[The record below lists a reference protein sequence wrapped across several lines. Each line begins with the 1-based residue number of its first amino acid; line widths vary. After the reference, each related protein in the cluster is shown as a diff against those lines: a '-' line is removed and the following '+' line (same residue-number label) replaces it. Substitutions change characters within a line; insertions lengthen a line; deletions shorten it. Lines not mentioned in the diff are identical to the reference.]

1 MAALP
6 QQQQQ
11 QQQQSGQSQAWIGT
25 QAAQA
30 AQWAQQYSTSGA
42 AEGSVKQENPEWE
55 KARQALANI
64 HKASTSSTS
73 GAQTTSQSSQYL
85 QQSDSAAVQQYYQQ
99 WYQQYNY
106 NYSYPY
112 YSPYQMNV
120 YQGYQGQYS
129 VPGYQ
134 VAQGQQSSQHGGSHA
149 QPPVPGLE
157 DSGSYTSAPAQE
169 PSGPQSQQ
177 GPKHG
182 SSTQAQAQVPVSQQ
196 QSQSQAGGQGAC
208 YTDSGSKA
216 KKGQPL
222 WHRMKQAPGSGA
234 VKFNLSPRPYVV
246 SGQSLTSAEQK
257 SHKFPERYQSPSA
270 SPTKPDDWPQAMKEY
285 VQRCFTACETET
297 DKDRT
302 EKLLKDVLQAR
313 LQDGS
318 AYTIDWSSEP
328 LPDLSK
334 EETKSPSKK
343 NRWELGGSASHRGG
357 LSSSPSQRGNAGAP
371 SPVPGSQRS
380 GGGGGGQRSRGSSHP
395 TRFGYRNVF
404 TRDSSSSSSAGSRS
418 GSSSRSRSVS
428 RSPHR
433 RHRRSGSGSSSD
445 SGSSSYSSS
454 ENRVGGRRPLPKGR
468 GRGRTDRTRG
478 RGRMQ
483 RNRRDFEVTPAGGR
497 KGRRMKRQGQL
508 PLEDPDK
515 EFKKQ
520 KRAARFQ
527 QGQPARRLR
536 TAPLVLQVNNTI
548 DGSTEPLDWEH
559 IKIVGTS
566 QEITKHY
573 LRLTCAPDP
582 STVRPVSVLKKSLA
596 MVKTH
601 WTANQDY
608 AFACEQLKSL
618 RQDLTVQGVRTEF
631 TVEVYETHARIAL
644 EKGDHEEF
652 NQCQAQL
659 KSLYA
664 ESLPGNV
671 GEFTAYRI
679 LYYIFTQNSG
689 DITTELAFLSREL
702 KEDACVAHALGLRAA
717 WALSNYHRFFRLYR
731 ESPRMSGYLIEKF
744 VERERK
750 QALKAML
757 KTYVPLQATGVGPRT
772 PIPQTLPRITQSR
785 PREDGNPNPPPH
797 EQSLTQIEGV
807 WDPLSFKP

>member
-6 QQQQQ
+6 QQQQ

-30 AQWAQQYSTSGA
+30 AQWAQQYSTGGA

-64 HKASTSSTS
+64 HKASTSSIS
-73 GAQTTSQSSQYL
+73 GAQATSQSSQYL

-169 PSGPQSQQ
+169 SSGPQSQQ
-177 GPKHG
+177 GPKHS
-182 SSTQAQAQVPVSQQ
+182 SSTQAQAQVPASQQ
-196 QSQSQAGGQGAC
+196 QSQAQAGGQGTC

-246 SGQSLTSAEQK
+246 SGQSLSGAEQK

-285 VQRCFTACETET
+285 VQRCFTACETEA

-328 LPDLSK
+328 LPD
-334 EETKSPSKK
+334 
-343 NRWELGGSASHRGG
+343 
-357 LSSSPSQRGNAGAP
+357 
-371 SPVPGSQRS
+371 
-380 GGGGGGQRSRGSSHP
+380 
-395 TRFGYRNVF
+395 
-404 TRDSSSSSSAGSRS
+404 
-418 GSSSRSRSVS
+418 
-428 RSPHR
+428 
-433 RHRRSGSGSSSD
+433 GSGSSSD

-454 ENRVGGRRPLPKGR
+454 ENRIGGRRPLSKGR
-468 GRGRTDRTRG
+468 GRGRTDRARG

-548 DGSTEPLDWEH
+548 DGSAEPLDWEH

-566 QEITKHY
+566 QEISKHY

-596 MVKTH
+596 MVKNH

-757 KTYVPLQATGVGPRT
+757 KTYVPLQVTGVGPRT
-772 PIPQTLPRITQSR
+772 PSPRPFPVPPSQGPGRMGIPTPTH
-785 PREDGNPNPPPH
+785 NPSSPPPPPPM
-797 EQSLTQIEGV
+797 SIVSPRLRGF
-807 WDPLSFKP
+807 WDPLSLVYILKWVFPSQSERHG

>member
-328 LPDLSK
+328 LPD
-334 EETKSPSKK
+334 
-343 NRWELGGSASHRGG
+343 
-357 LSSSPSQRGNAGAP
+357 
-371 SPVPGSQRS
+371 
-380 GGGGGGQRSRGSSHP
+380 
-395 TRFGYRNVF
+395 
-404 TRDSSSSSSAGSRS
+404 
-418 GSSSRSRSVS
+418 
-428 RSPHR
+428 
-433 RHRRSGSGSSSD
+433 GSGSSSD